1 MPLRGYICEGHSFTI
16 EWFIDIEAEKLLRSL
31 SVTDTVFIVARKEPT
46 MRVRDWQDIL
56 EEVVESDAEPSGWR
70 AVGGDR
76 ANGIGEDLYV
86 GHPSAGVFQLK
97 TYAKNPFE
105 VNGVGAQ
112 VARKIDD
119 ELDPLFPEKEAGRFG
134 VQRPV
139 EEEDAEDKVNELS
152 EVLQAHADAPTTPD
166 ALFDDVM
173 ETLDSPAFGPADID
187 LYDRPDRVEDLSTTF
202 EEAEELLDKELDDVI
217 DESVDRGFQ

>member
-1 MPLRGYICEGHSFTI
+1 
-16 EWFIDIEAEKLLRSL
+16 
-31 SVTDTVFIVARKEPT
+31 

-56 EEVVESDAEPSGWR
+56 EDVVDSDADPGGWR

-76 ANGIGEDLYV
+76 ANGIGEDLYI

-105 VNGVGAQ
+105 VQGVGSR

-119 ELDPLFPEKEAGRFG
+119 DLDDLFPKRDDGRFA
-134 VQRPV
+134 VQQPV
-139 EEEDAEDKVNELS
+139 PEDDAEDTVKEL
-152 EVLQAHADAPTTPD
+152 ETVLETHADAPTSPD

-187 LYDRPDRVEDLSTTF
+187 LYDRPDGVDNLADTF
-202 EEAEELLDKELDDVI
+202 EEAEELLDAELDDLI
-217 DESVDRGFQ
+217 DDDVERGFH